1 MENNTPK
8 VAENRVREFAEKA
21 ANSIYNTISAS
32 IHHRG
37 LTFKTG
43 ALPFEKHLDSL
54 AHIIL
59 NQAIEILNGNI
70 DIATM
75 KWTEIS
81 IEKFNRLQK
90 VNEHLFN
97 RLDALEKRMNDH
109 LHAISDHQSLLV
121 YQQARRIQDDP
132 SHVNHN
138 LFIHA
143 PAPKRR
149 LMKQTLSDK
158 TVPYLMDL
166 DSRLQKRATPGDIHT
181 DVVTSTRHSYGVSVI
196 LGGYP
201 PPVHSSEASLPRK
214 TRCTL
219 AQLRSGYS
227 PYLATFL
234 HKINPL
240 STPSP
245 VCPTCHAADHT
256 TNHLFVCRSKP
267 THLDV
272 SSLWLRPREAAEFL
286 GLSTENDGNASA
298 AAV

>member
-109 LHAISDHQSLLV
+109 LHAISDQNTMNMTNMSKDE
-121 YQQARRIQDDP
+121 IQ
-132 SHVNHN
+132 
-138 LFIHA
+138 
-143 PAPKRR
+143 K
-149 LMKQTLSDK
+149 
-158 TVPYLMDL
+158 
-166 DSRLQKRATPGDIHT
+166 
-181 DVVTSTRHSYGVSVI
+181 
-196 LGGYP
+196 
-201 PPVHSSEASLPRK
+201 
-214 TRCTL
+214 
-219 AQLRSGYS
+219 
-227 PYLATFL
+227 
-234 HKINPL
+234 
-240 STPSP
+240 
-245 VCPTCHAADHT
+245 
-256 TNHLFVCRSKP
+256 
-267 THLDV
+267 
-272 SSLWLRPREAAEFL
+272 
-286 GLSTENDGNASA
+286 DGNGSPSRSPNRF
-298 AAV
+298 